1 MAIAPEAFDFI
12 CDLRSFPAL
21 RFYGV
26 KAGRGAEVQSPLS
39 AFAEV
44 ASMTVGVW
52 FGEVEIDPKAH
63 Q

>member
-26 KAGRGAEVQSPLS
+26 KAGRGAEVQ
-39 AFAEV
+39 
-44 ASMTVGVW
+44 
-52 FGEVEIDPKAH
+52 H